1 MRCEFDALMENR
13 TWSLCP
19 RPPDKHVVR
28 NKWVFKIKRHP
39 DGSIECYKAR
49 LVAKGFNQKSRIDY
63 FDTFSPVVKPT
74 TVRLVLSIVVQFHW
88 PIRQLDVSNAFLH
101 GILDEEVYMEQPQGF
116 IDESQP
122 DLVCRLYKSL
132 YGLKQAPRAWFRRLS
147 QQLLELG
154 FEESKVDYS
163 LFTLCTNT
171 LKIFVLVYVDDIIVT
186 GSSHSAIIS
195 FIDSLKDQFHIRD
208 LGQLS
213 YFLGVEAQRNNEGL
227 HLRQAKHISDLL
239 DNTKMQGAKPLA
251 CPTTSGMKLS
261 LYDATLLPDPTEYRR
276 VVGALQYCTISRPD
290 ISYAVN
296 QLCQFMH
303 NPRDTHWMAVKSVLR
318 YLKGT
323 VDYDLYYAPFI
334 VDIHVF
340 CDSDWAGNPD
350 DRRSTS
356 GFNIFLGNNLIS
368 WCAKKQGVV
377 SRSSTEAEYQSMA
390 LATAEAYW
398 IRMLIKEFQLY
409 LYSPPIIWCDN
420 IGALTLASNP
430 VFHARTKQVEID
442 YHFMREKV
450 VNKDILVKHIS
461 KKDQLADIFTK
472 GQTTTRFQFL
482 RSKLMVRQLPISL
495 QEGVKSM
502 Q

>member
-1 MRCEFDALMENR
+1 L
-13 TWSLCP
+13 
-19 RPPDKHVVR
+19 
-28 NKWVFKIKRHP
+28 
-39 DGSIECYKAR
+39 
-49 LVAKGFNQKSRIDY
+49 
-63 FDTFSPVVKPT
+63 
-74 TVRLVLSIVVQFHW
+74 
-88 PIRQLDVSNAFLH
+88 
-101 GILDEEVYMEQPQGF
+101 
-116 IDESQP
+116 
-122 DLVCRLYKSL
+122 
-132 YGLKQAPRAWFRRLS
+132 
-147 QQLLELG
+147 
-154 FEESKVDYS
+154 
-163 LFTLCTNT
+163 
-171 LKIFVLVYVDDIIVT
+171 LVYVNDIIVT

-227 HLRQAKHISDLL
+227 HLRQAKYILDLL

-261 LYDATLLPDPTEYRR
+261 LYDDTLLPDPTEYKR

-303 NPRDTHWMAVKSVLR
+303 NPRDTHWMAVKRVLR

-356 GFNIFLGNNLIS
+356 GFSIFLGNNLIS

-377 SRSSTEAEYQSMA
+377 SRSST
-390 LATAEAYW
+390 
-398 IRMLIKEFQLY
+398 
-409 LYSPPIIWCDN
+409 
-420 IGALTLASNP
+420 
-430 VFHARTKQVEID
+430 
-442 YHFMREKV
+442 
-450 VNKDILVKHIS
+450 
-461 KKDQLADIFTK
+461 
-472 GQTTTRFQFL
+472 
-482 RSKLMVRQLPISL
+482 
-495 QEGVKSM
+495 
-502 Q
+502 